1 MRPELQRGL
10 LAAATPLL
18 ILLGIVALLLRQ
30 GSDRLQAIPALVI
43 GSALLAQTS
52 WSWRRRRRA
61 LLAELRTRHP
71 EAKHGGG
78 GVALQLGEV
87 FGAKGGL
94 LKPVHPLAPQQLGG
108 HAGHQLGEL
117 RIVVHRR

>member
-1 MRPELQRGL
+1 GGGGAQRQPAALDRSPECAAMRPDLQRGL

-43 GSALLAQTS
+43 GCALLAQTS

-61 LLAELRTRHP
+61 LLAELRDQSSSAVDP
-71 EAKHGGG
+71 
-78 GVALQLGEV
+78 
-87 FGAKGGL
+87 
-94 LKPVHPLAPQQLGG
+94 
-108 HAGHQLGEL
+108 
-117 RIVVHRR
+117 